1 MPRKKVIETEVP
13 PIIGMDSGKEIS
25 DGAVKA
31 KKKVVLRDSEGR
43 KLTKTG
49 AIDKR
54 AESSLKNL
62 QKSKVYQAIQQAKAA
77 KKAPVIPVVESEAES
92 DDSDDSYEMEELVV
106 KKRSEPQ
113 VIEKE
118 VIKEIPVEKI
128 VEKIIEKEDVESK
141 EELKKIKAENAKLK
155 DNFQFNSHLN
165 RISNLAKQVSIK
177 F

>member
-1 MPRKKVIETEVP
+1 MPRKKVVETEVP
-13 PIIGMDSGKEIS
+13 PIIGMDSGSEPEKKI
-25 DGAVKA
+25 KA
-31 KKKVVLRDSEGR
+31 TKKLVLRDAEGR

-62 QKSKVYQAIQQAKAA
+62 AKSKVYQAIQQAKAA
-77 KKAPVIPVVESEAES
+77 KKAPVLPVVESES
-92 DDSDDSYEMEELVV
+92 DSETDIDEFEMEEMVV

-113 VIEKE
+113 IIEKE

-141 EELKKIKAENAKLK
+141 VQLEKIKAENAKLK
-155 DNFQFNSHLN
+155 DTFQYNSHLN
-165 RISNLAKQVSIK
+165 RISNMAKQVSIK

>member
-1 MPRKKVIETEVP
+1 MPRKKVDIDSVP
-13 PIIGMDSGKEIS
+13 PIIGMDSGSEPEKSI
-25 DGAVKA
+25 KA
-31 KKKVVLRDSEGR
+31 TKKLVLRDAEGR

-62 QKSKVYQAIQQAKAA
+62 AKSRVYQAIQQAKAA
-77 KKAPVIPVVESEAES
+77 KKAPVLPVVESESDSES
-92 DDSDDSYEMEELVV
+92 DADEFEMEEMVV

-113 VIEKE
+113 IVEKE
-118 VIKEIPVEKI
+118 IIKEIPVEKI

-141 EELKKIKAENAKLK
+141 AELEKIKVENAKLK
-155 DNFQFNSHLN
+155 DKFTFNSHLN
-165 RISNLAKQVSIK
+165 RLSSLSKQVSIR